1 MAELENGNE
10 IAEDFAVPDAEMG
23 NSEGD
28 ELNGNPTL
36 TLPLEDSELAVQR
49 RSFIDQLGSP
59 IVTLVVGSGEVG
71 AVLTAH
77 QALLTQSPFFSAAC
91 ADFTDDGSVCPHSSA
106 FCLGC

>member
-49 RSFIDQLGSP
+49 RSFIDHLSSP

-71 AVLTAH
+71 AVLTRA
-77 QALLTQSPFFSAAC
+77 
-91 ADFTDDGSVCPHSSA
+91 SSA
-106 FCLGC
+106 LDAEPIL